1 MYSDLRDLRNLRD
14 EANLKIHVG
23 IFWYIKLSDALNNL
37 YVYIVSA
44 GTVLREFQQHY
55 DTY

>member
-1 MYSDLRDLRNLRD
+1 MYSDLRDLRD

-37 YVYIVSA
+37 YVYIVSE

-55 DTY
+55 GTY